1 MKGRRIRH
9 CKAVGNDEIDKNYD
23 FQIENIF
30 ATECCHRIFSK
41 QNKLYSGADTMQN
54 L

>member
-23 FQIENIF
+23 FQIVNIF
-30 ATECCHRIFSK
+30 APECCHRRIFSK
-41 QNKLYSGADTMQN
+41 QIKSTVEQN
-54 L
+54 YLKT